1 MNIRIIQIGKTK
13 DAWLQ
18 TGIDEYLKRLSPYAS
33 VDIRE
38 LPDVSLKTQANPD
51 AVREKEAI
59 LCLKQISPQ
68 DCLIVLDE
76 AGSIKSSLEFSE
88 FLTNLSDRKNIVF
101 LIGGVYGTHQSIKQR
116 ADHTLSLSRLTFTHR
131 MARLILVEQLYRA
144 MMISHQRSYH
154 V

>member
-18 TGIDEYLKRLSPYAS
+18 TGIDEYIKRLSPFAG
-33 VDIRE
+33 VEIRE

-59 LCLKQISPQ
+59 LCLKHITPQ
-68 DCLIVLDE
+68 DCLILLE
-76 AGSIKSSLEFSE
+76 ETGSMKTSLEFSE

-101 LIGGVYGTHQSIKQR
+101 LIGGVYGTHQSLKQR
-116 ADHTLSLSRLTFTHR
+116 ADHMLSLSRMTFTHR
-131 MARLILVEQLYRA
+131 MARLILVEQIYRA
-144 MMISHQRSYH
+144 MMIANKRSYH